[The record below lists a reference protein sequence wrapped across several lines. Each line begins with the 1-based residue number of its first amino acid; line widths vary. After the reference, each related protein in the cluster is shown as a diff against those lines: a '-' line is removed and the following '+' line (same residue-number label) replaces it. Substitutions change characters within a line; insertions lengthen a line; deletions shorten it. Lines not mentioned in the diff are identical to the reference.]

1 MDCNEKVL
9 ETPIQRFT
17 RLRSELNDLEITL
30 NNLQEYEVTNGSL
43 ISSWSKIQI
52 ETSKLKEFQLK
63 LSINNNSN
71 DVIDIEKR
79 LEVLEQLLG
88 YSSNTLDN
96 KTSQMKSVYPILDIA
111 STLEGKSAYLE
122 QGNIDSLKMKVYS
135 LRKELESSS
144 IRDTKINKISILD
157 QKSTEY
163 ITKVDDMKKQIDQIE
178 NIVFTFPSLVLRLKS
193 LESSHFKAASIAV
206 KLNEIEEK
214 VLSVKSNLLENSEVI
229 DTLKS
234 GLEENSTILKQ
245 NVCSMLQQQK

>member
-96 KTSQMKSVYPILDIA
+96 KTSQMKSVYPILDIV
-111 STLEGKSAYLE
+111 STLEGKSAYLG

-135 LRKELESSS
+135 PKER
-144 IRDTKINKISILD
+144 IRII
-157 QKSTEY
+157 
-163 ITKVDDMKKQIDQIE
+163 
-178 NIVFTFPSLVLRLKS
+178 
-193 LESSHFKAASIAV
+193 
-206 KLNEIEEK
+206 
-214 VLSVKSNLLENSEVI
+214 I
-229 DTLKS
+229 DTRY
-234 GLEENSTILKQ
+234 
-245 NVCSMLQQQK
+245 